1 MTSVKSDMWPQ
12 PPLLLRNVMT
22 SYSQYRR
29 LLTYVK
35 PHWKIFLVSVL
46 GTIILAATQPA
57 MPYLMKPLLDG
68 SFVAKDP
75 DMIILIPIMLAVLA
89 LIQGIATFIS
99 TIAMEMVATK
109 VVFGLRTSM
118 IDKLLVLPAS
128 FYDNSTTGVVLSKIT
143 YDVEQLTTSASY
155 VLVTL
160 VRDSLAII
168 GLLGL
173 MLYLNWQLT
182 LLAFILMPIVAFLV
196 RVISKRLRHI
206 NKTLQQKMGEM
217 THVLEEVI
225 TGNKVIKLFN
235 GQAHERQRFFNS
247 ANKVRQFK
255 IKNVVANTT
264 SVQINQFLAVSC
276 LALMAYLAA
285 HQSAVD
291 KFSVGEFVAF
301 FGAMAMILSP
311 LKKLTSINNELQRG
325 LAAADSVFE
334 LLDQPIEADLGQ
346 QKLKEIIGEIEW
358 KNTHFHYDKESEATL
373 DSIQIKVAPGENIA
387 LVGPSGSGKTTLASL
402 IPLFY
407 RPTSGEIL
415 IDGIDIQE
423 LPLSTLRSSVSL
435 VSQDVFLF
443 NDTIKANIAYG
454 CNQEATDEA
463 IAEAAKAA
471 NALEF
476 ITAMPEGLDT
486 NIGDNGVRLS
496 GGQRQRLAIARA
508 LLKDAPVLI
517 LDEATSALDTESEQ
531 LIQEAMERLREGRT
545 TVTIAHRLSTI
556 ENADRIVVLEK
567 GKIIELGSH
576 KELLAKRGLYSKLH
590 NLQFSSS

>member
-1 MTSVKSDMWPQ
+1 
-12 PPLLLRNVMT
+12 
-22 SYSQYRR
+22 
-29 LLTYVK
+29 
-35 PHWKIFLVSVL
+35 
-46 GTIILAATQPA
+46 

-68 SFVAKDP
+68 SFVDKDP
-75 DMIILIPIMLAVLA
+75 EMIVLMPALLVVLA

-99 TIAMEMVATK
+99 TITMEMVATK
-109 VVFGLRTSM
+109 VVFDLRTSM
-118 IDKLLVLPAS
+118 IGKLLTLPAS
-128 FYDNSTTGVVLSKIT
+128 FYDKSTTGVVLSKIT

-160 VRDSLAII
+160 VRDSLSIV

-182 LLAFILMPIVAFLV
+182 LLAFVLMPVVAFLV
-196 RVISKRLRHI
+196 RLISKRLRHI
-206 NKTLQQKMGEM
+206 NRTLQQKMGEM

-235 GQAHERQRFFNS
+235 GQDHEKTRFFQS

-255 IKNVVANTT
+255 IKNVIAHTT
-264 SVQINQFLAVSC
+264 SVQINQFLAVAC

-285 HQSAVD
+285 QQSVAD
-291 KFSVGEFVAF
+291 KFSVGAFVAF

-334 LLDQPIEADLGQ
+334 LLDQQAEVDQGNLSLVAP
-346 QKLKEIIGEIEW
+346 KGELEW
-358 KNTHFHYDKESEATL
+358 KHAHFHYGEEAIPTL
-373 DSIQIKVAPGENIA
+373 DNIQLKVAPGENIA

-415 IDGIDIQE
+415 IDGIDIRE
-423 LPLSTLRSSVSL
+423 LPLSTLRSNVSL

-454 CNQEATDEA
+454 CNQGATDEV
-463 IAEAAKAA
+463 ITEAAKAA

-476 ITAMPEGLDT
+476 ITTMPEGLET

-545 TVTIAHRLSTI
+545 TITIAHRLSTI
-556 ENADRIVVLEK
+556 ENADRIAVLEK

-590 NLQFSSS
+590 NLQFSNG

>member
-1 MTSVKSDMWPQ
+1 
-12 PPLLLRNVMT
+12 MT
-22 SYSQYRR
+22 SYGQYKR
-29 LLTYVK
+29 LLSYVK
-35 PHWKIFLVSVL
+35 PHWKVFSVAIL
-46 GTIILAATQPA
+46 ATVILAATQPL

-75 DMIILIPIMLAVLA
+75 EMIILMPIMLVVLA
-89 LIQGIATFIS
+89 LIQGIATFVS
-99 TIAMEMVATK
+99 SVTMETVATR
-109 VVFGLRTSM
+109 VVFDLRTATIS
-118 IDKLLVLPAS
+118 KLLALPAS
-128 FYDNSTTGVVLSKIT
+128 FYDNNTTGVVLSKVT
-143 YDVEQLTTSASY
+143 YDVEQLTTSATY
-155 VLVTL
+155 VVVTL

-182 LLAFILMPIVAFLV
+182 LLPFILMPIVAFLV
-196 RVISKRLRHI
+196 RLVSKRLRHI

-217 THVLEEVI
+217 THILEEVI

-235 GQAHERQRFFNS
+235 GQTHENKRFFNS

-255 IKNVVANTT
+255 IKNVVAHTT
-264 SVQINQFLAVSC
+264 SVQVNQFLAISC

-285 HQSAVD
+285 QQSAAD
-291 KFSVGEFVAF
+291 QFSVGEFVAF

-334 LLDQPIEADLGQ
+334 LLDQPIEPDSGQ
-346 QKLKEIIGEIEW
+346 KKINKTLGEIEW
-358 KNTHFHYDKESEATL
+358 RNTQFHYGKESEPTL
-373 DSIQIKVAPGENIA
+373 DSIQIKVAPGENVA

-407 RPTSGEIL
+407 RPTSGAIF
-415 IDGIDIQE
+415 IDSIDTRE
-423 LPLSTLRSSVSL
+423 LPLATLRANVSL

-443 NDTIKANIAYG
+443 NDTIRANIAYG
-454 CNQEATDEA
+454 CNSDASKEDIT
-463 IAEAAKAA
+463 EAARAA
-471 NALEF
+471 NAYEF
-476 ITAMPEGLDT
+476 IKVMPDGFET
-486 NIGDNGVRLS
+486 NIGDNGVKLS

-508 LLKDAPVLI
+508 LLKDAPILI

-531 LIQEAMERLREGRT
+531 LIQDAMERLREGRT
-545 TVTIAHRLSTI
+545 TITIAHRLSTI
-556 ENADRIVVLEK
+556 ENADRIAVLEK

-590 NLQFSSS
+590 NLQFSNG

>member
-1 MTSVKSDMWPQ
+1 MTSFG
-12 PPLLLRNVMT
+12 
-22 SYSQYRR
+22 QYKR

-35 PHWKIFLVSVL
+35 PHWKIFLTSIV
-46 GTIILAATQPA
+46 GTIVLAATQPA

-68 SFVAKDP
+68 SFVEKDP
-75 DMIILIPIMLAVLA
+75 EMIVLMPIMLVVLA
-89 LIQGIATFIS
+89 LIQGVATFTS
-99 TIAMEMVATK
+99 AIAMEMVATK
-109 VVFGLRTSM
+109 VVFDLRTSM
-118 IDKLLVLPAS
+118 IGRLLVLPAS
-128 FYDNSTTGVVLSKIT
+128 FYDTSTTGVVLSKIT

-160 VRDSLAII
+160 VRDSLAIL

-182 LLAFILMPIVAFLV
+182 LLAFVLMPVVALLV
-196 RVISKRLRHI
+196 RLVSKRLRHI
-206 NKTLQQKMGEM
+206 NRTLQQKMGEM

-225 TGNKVIKLFN
+225 TGNKVIKLFS
-235 GQAHERQRFFNS
+235 GQQHENRRFFQS
-247 ANKVRQFK
+247 ANRVRQFK
-255 IKNVVANTT
+255 IKNIIAHTT
-264 SVQINQFLAVSC
+264 SVQVNQFLAVAC

-285 HQSAVD
+285 QQSAMD

-301 FGAMAMILSP
+301 FAAMAMILSP

-334 LLDQPIEADLGQ
+334 LLDQHPEPDSGNRPLE
-346 QKLKEIIGEIEW
+346 KPRGEIEW
-358 KNTHFHYDKESEATL
+358 QNTHFHYDVESEPTL
-373 DSIQIKVAPGENIA
+373 DNIQLKVAPGESIA

-407 RPTSGEIL
+407 RPTSGKIL
-415 IDGIDIQE
+415 VDGIDIQE
-423 LPLSTLRSSVSL
+423 LPLSTLRTNVSL

-443 NDTIKANIAYG
+443 NDTIRANIAYG
-454 CNQEATDEA
+454 CNHDASEDA
-463 IAEAAKAA
+463 IVAAAQAA
-471 NALEF
+471 NAHGF
-476 ITAMPEGLDT
+476 IMEMPEGLDT

-545 TVTIAHRLSTI
+545 TITIAHRLSTI
-556 ENADRIVVLEK
+556 EGADRIVVVDQ
-567 GKIIELGSH
+567 GKIIEIGPHRKLILNS
-576 KELLAKRGLYSKLH
+576 GLYSKLH
-590 NLQFSSS
+590 NLQFSNN